1 MSSSMVIPNASA
13 TSRRTASPVANFVGG
28 ISQSSASDQYAD
40 VVNPA
45 TGELL
50 ARTPLSDAADVARAV
65 QAAVSAFPAWRR
77 TPVGERVQF
86 LFKLR
91 SLVIEHLDEL
101 ARLITLENGKTLGEA
116 RAELRRGI
124 ENIEVA
130 CGTPVLMQG
139 YNLEDV
145 TPGVDEMLIRQPLGV
160 VAAITPFN
168 FPAMIPLW
176 FLPYAIATGN
186 TLVLKPSERVPLTM
200 QRMVELIAQTGLPA
214 GVVNLVNGGRAAVD
228 ALLDHPDVR
237 AISFVG
243 STATAKYVY
252 ARAAAAG
259 KRMQCQGG
267 AKNHVLILPDA
278 DMDLATRIVSDS
290 AFGCAGQR
298 CLAVSVAVTIGDAQR
313 AFRESIADAA
323 SRIRVGNGLETGVQ
337 MGPVIS
343 SDSKR
348 RIQSLVA
355 TGIGEGAAPVV
366 DGRDVHVEDCP
377 GGSFVRPTVLD
388 GVPAT
393 SSLTDTEIFG
403 PVLSLVHVRSV
414 DEAIEFLRR
423 SAYGNQ
429 ASVFTSSG
437 AVARRFRY
445 EAPAGNIGINIGVAA
460 PMAYFPFSGWKDSFF
475 GILHGQG
482 RDAVEFYTESKV
494 VVERWS
500 DRETRMF

>member
-1 MSSSMVIPNASA
+1 MSSTTLAPSA
-13 TSRRTASPVANFVGG
+13 PVSSRRDASVVPNFIDG
-28 ISQSSASDQYAD
+28 ASHGSTSGQYVD
-40 VVNPA
+40 VINPA

-50 ARTPLSDAADVARAV
+50 AQTPLSDAADVHRAV
-65 QAAVSAFPAWRR
+65 QAAASAFPAWRR
-77 TPVGERVQF
+77 MPVGERVQF

-101 ARLITLENGKTLGEA
+101 ARLITLENGKTIGEA
-116 RAELRRGI
+116 RAELRRGV

-145 TPGVDEMLIRQPLGV
+145 TAGVDEMLIRQPLGV

-200 QRMVELIAQTGLPA
+200 QRLVELIAQTGLPA

-243 STATAKYVY
+243 STATAKHVY
-252 ARAAAAG
+252 ARAAASG

-278 DMDLATRIVSDS
+278 DMELATRIVSDS

-313 AFRESIADAA
+313 AFRDSIADAA
-323 SRIRVGNGLETGVQ
+323 TRIRVGN
-337 MGPVIS
+337 
-343 SDSKR
+343 
-348 RIQSLVA
+348 
-355 TGIGEGAAPVV
+355 
-366 DGRDVHVEDCP
+366 
-377 GGSFVRPTVLD
+377 
-388 GVPAT
+388 
-393 SSLTDTEIFG
+393 
-403 PVLSLVHVRSV
+403 
-414 DEAIEFLRR
+414 
-423 SAYGNQ
+423 
-429 ASVFTSSG
+429 
-437 AVARRFRY
+437 
-445 EAPAGNIGINIGVAA
+445 
-460 PMAYFPFSGWKDSFF
+460 
-475 GILHGQG
+475 
-482 RDAVEFYTESKV
+482 
-494 VVERWS
+494 
-500 DRETRMF
+500 